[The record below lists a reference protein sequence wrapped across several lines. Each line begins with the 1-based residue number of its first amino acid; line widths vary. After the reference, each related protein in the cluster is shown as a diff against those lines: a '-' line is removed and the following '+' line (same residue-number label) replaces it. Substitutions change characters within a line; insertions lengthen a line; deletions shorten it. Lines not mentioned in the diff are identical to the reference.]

1 MHTKRTKIRVWTC
14 QALISFLPF
23 LPMRAGICVPWVF
36 AFGKGRRR
44 SSRTQSS
51 KRLRLQRG
59 TNMHNVEMSNSLR
72 NLFSHIQNGC
82 DARVAS
88 IEVNKTKTVVAVL
101 NVLQQNG
108 YTRGYRFNIQKP
120 RKIEILL
127 KYKNQEPAI
136 LRPPAAST
144 ASSSS
149 GSYHIPPRSRRTYL
163 VAKAISALIVSKR
176 ITLIISTSK
185 GIISGINAHKL
196 NLGGE
201 LICMA
206 ARP

>member
-1 MHTKRTKIRVWTC
+1 
-14 QALISFLPF
+14 
-23 LPMRAGICVPWVF
+23 MRAGICVCLCLWVF
-36 AFGKGRRR
+36 KKPGG
-44 SSRTQSS
+44 QSS
-51 KRLRLQRG
+51 KRLRLRLG
-59 TNMHNVEMSNSLR
+59 TTNVEMSNSLR
-72 NLFSHIQNGC
+72 NLFSHIQNGY
-82 DARVAS
+82 DARVAL
-88 IEVNKTKTVVAVL
+88 IEVNRTKTVVAVL

-108 YTRGYRFNIQKP
+108 YIRGYRFNIQKP

-136 LRPPAAST
+136 PT

-149 GSYHIPPRSRRTYL
+149 GSYHIPPRRTYL
-163 VAKAISALIVSKR
+163 VAKAISGLIVSKR

>member
-1 MHTKRTKIRVWTC
+1 
-14 QALISFLPF
+14 
-23 LPMRAGICVPWVF
+23 MRAGICVCLCLWVL
-36 AFGKGRRR
+36 KGRRR

-51 KRLRLQRG
+51 KRLRLRLG
-59 TNMHNVEMSNSLR
+59 TTNVEMSNSLR
-72 NLFSHIQNGC
+72 NLFSHIQNGYVE
-82 DARVAS
+82 RIS
-88 IEVNKTKTVVAVL
+88 LIEVNRTKTVVAVL

-120 RKIEILL
+120 RKTETLL

-136 LRPPAAST
+136 PPATPA

-149 GSYHIPPRSRRTYL
+149 GSYHIPPRRTYL
-163 VAKAISALIVSKR
+163 VAKAISGLIVSKR